1 MKSLKLFFFLTPL
14 VGLPAIVLSSCNSYL
29 NTKPPYE
36 YFAEGDKVRITLN
49 QPAIVI
55 KGKVIKANAIGI
67 EIAVINST
75 LADGNYLFSW
85 SNIKTV
91 EREW

>member
-1 MKSLKLFFFLTPL
+1 MKSLKFFFFLTPL
-14 VGLPAIVLSSCNSYL
+14 VALPAIVLSSCNSYL
-29 NTKPPYE
+29 NTKLPYE
-36 YFAEGDKVRITLN
+36 YFVEGQWVTITLN

-55 KGKVIKANAIGI
+55 KGKVIKTNSIGI

-75 LADGNYLFSW
+75 LADGNYLFIW